1 MLRTVRPFIPF
12 FFFFPFCFPNNE
24 PGTQWP
30 PTGGSLV
37 INGSHAHAFT
47 YVNLALGSNATNF
60 NITLLDVFNQ
70 TGAGIFCTKETG
82 KSYLDAAFKA
92 AGYSGSG
99 DARLDGTLAT
109 VQVIQL
115 GGRGSALYNVSFY
128 TCLVLSFGG
137 KKDEDERNEA
147 NVCVFFFSVRIS
159 CLTQVLRCSEMTSV
173 RMERVLVVLR
183 LRMRVR
189 RLQSLGI
196 RRPRRRSL
204 MLRRGSW
211 LVDWEVRL
219 LRRWSRGCWSNNSRG
234 IARLGWGSGRMGVV
248 GWITML

>member
-1 MLRTVRPFIPF
+1 MLRTVRPFIPSSPPLPPS
-12 FFFFPFCFPNNE
+12 PFANNK

-99 DARLDGTLAT
+99 DERLDGTLAT

-115 GGRGSALYNVSFY
+115 GGRGSALYNVSF
-128 TCLVLSFGG
+128 LSVIFFPFFLWLKG
-137 KKDEDERNEA
+137 EERLTISLNERNKA
-147 NVCVFFFSVRIS
+147 NVHLFQCADIVFNSSAPLLGDDECKNGTGVGGVALENAGASTTESGNTTAETPKPNAASGVMVSGLGSVVIAA
-159 CLTQVLRCSEMTSV
+159 VVAWM
-173 RMERVLVVLR
+173 LV
-183 LRMRVR
+183 
-189 RLQSLGI
+189 
-196 RRPRRRSL
+196 
-204 MLRRGSW
+204 
-211 LVDWEVRL
+211 
-219 LRRWSRGCWSNNSRG
+219 
-234 IARLGWGSGRMGVV
+234 
-248 GWITML
+248 